1 MSDSC
6 LPGRAICAKVS
17 GDGLITSSVPSRASA
32 SDSSSLSSIGS
43 SLYDLP
49 VMPLCVNM
57 LFLLAASW
65 MAVVTGCSRL
75 LANWIGEGCWV
86 GTMYP
91 YEMSCAVSRG
101 DVALV
106 RHVWQSCGSLEIL
119 LCATLERVARCRK
132 VQSGDPRGVSV

>member
-1 MSDSC
+1 MSRHGQMESEVSEGGEGQGMSDSH

-65 MAVVTGCSRL
+65 MAVVMGCSRL
-75 LANWIGEGCWV
+75 LGG
-86 GTMYP
+86 
-91 YEMSCAVSRG
+91 R
-101 DVALV
+101 
-106 RHVWQSCGSLEIL
+106 SL
-119 LCATLERVARCRK
+119 CTLMKCPVL
-132 VQSGDPRGVSV
+132 S